1 MNSRPAMH
9 IAAALVV
16 SMLAASP
23 CLAQSAQTSR
33 IDYDAALGWLADS
46 RIDGNALNGARGS
59 IAINQAAG
67 DINLQ
72 ANLRSIAVGTHAVA
86 DVIAIQQQTDNHA
99 NAPIHASAVIGGRAL
114 QGAGGIASINQASG
128 SGNTELNAVSVALA
142 QQGIREA
149 SDDFLSATGIA
160 SAVGAHTVNEP
171 GDNAT
176 HTRKVGVEATALQG
190 FEGVLQLNQVA
201 GMANATEN
209 RLQVTVQ
216 GP

>member
-1 MNSRPAMH
+1 MNLRARFVLFTLLGMWVT
-9 IAAALVV
+9 A
-16 SMLAASP
+16 P
-23 CLAQSAQTSR
+23 CLAQSAAASR
-33 IDYDAALGWLADS
+33 IDYEATLGWLAES
-46 RIDGNALNGARGS
+46 RIDGNALSGASGS
-59 IAINQAAG
+59 AAVNQAAG
-67 DINLQ
+67 DLNAQ
-72 ANLRSIAVGTHAVA
+72 ANLRSVAVGTHAVA
-86 DVIAIQQQTDNHA
+86 DVIAIQQQTGNSA
-99 NAPIHASAVIGGRAL
+99 NAPTHASAVIGGRAL
-114 QGAGGIASINQASG
+114 QGASGIASINQVSG

-149 SDDFLSATGIA
+149 SDDFLSSSGIA

-171 GDNAT
+171 GANT
-176 HTRKVGVEATALQG
+176 TQTRKVGVEATALQG

>member
-1 MNSRPAMH
+1 MSPRHFIAM
-9 IAAALVV
+9 IA
-16 SMLAASP
+16 LAGLMVTSP
-23 CLAQSAQTSR
+23 CLAQSADASR

-46 RIDGNALNGARGS
+46 RIDGHALSGARGS
-59 IAINQAAG
+59 IAVNQAAG

-72 ANLRSIAVGTHAVA
+72 ANLRSIAIGTHAVA
-86 DVIAIQQQTDNHA
+86 DVTAIQQQTGNSA
-99 NAPIHASAVIGGRAL
+99 NAPTHASAVIGGLAL

-128 SGNTELNAVSVALA
+128 SGNTELNTVSVALA

-160 SAVGAHTVNEP
+160 SAVGAHTITEP
-171 GDNAT
+171 GAKT
-176 HTRKVGVEATALQG
+176 TQTRKVGVEATALQG